1 MRTKQLTKII
11 NDRNTKTFNHWLAQA
26 PAYIASMF
34 SVIFAY
40 SIIYELKASMST
52 LSLIIVSA
60 FLLFFLLVNEFL
72 KITNIR
78 KVYKGI
84 KSSLIPFTCTFL
96 ISVSI
101 ATISIYFLTNKS
113 QKLNDNN
120 IVSKSIEVNNI
131 EQKYSLKIDSLQS
144 KNRFESTDEYFN
156 LKSNLEYWQNRKALT
171 LNERNE
177 INSNITNIQN
187 QIKDSKLKHDLL
199 INNLVN
205 NYNKL
210 KESELLILDT
220 KHSKSNNEIKT
231 TNFLTYL
238 LIIIMLIVE
247 LGIIYLN
254 KFIAENEVKEFE
266 FSQSPLSK
274 KYVLGKYI
282 LENIYLHKS
291 ENNTTN
297 INVAKF
303 CYELINNV
311 QKWDETTLN
320 KWDELKGI
328 YNLYIALG
336 ILDKGESIEKV
347 LTNNILINKDEAL
360 TLYDAHH
367 EKFFSINFN

>member
-1 MRTKQLTKII
+1 M
-11 NDRNTKTFNHWLAQA
+11 
-26 PAYIASMF
+26 
-34 SVIFAY
+34 
-40 SIIYELKASMST
+40 
-52 LSLIIVSA
+52 
-60 FLLFFLLVNEFL
+60 
-72 KITNIR
+72 
-78 KVYKGI
+78 
-84 KSSLIPFTCTFL
+84 
-96 ISVSI
+96 
-101 ATISIYFLTNKS
+101 
-113 QKLNDNN
+113 NDNN